1 MTSLPLKPI
10 NPESC
15 VSLIANSKS
24 ISKGGF
30 MTGDKEESIA
40 KGKLLTLVSA
50 LPVIAAIIV
59 FVLTM
64 TKSISVFANG
74 TQ

>member
-1 MTSLPLKPI
+1 
-10 NPESC
+10 
-15 VSLIANSKS
+15 
-24 ISKGGF
+24 

>member
-1 MTSLPLKPI
+1 LLSLLDNGK
-10 NPESC
+10 N
-15 VSLIANSKS
+15 

-30 MTGDKEESIA
+30 MTGDKIETSA